1 MLATETV
8 SAAPTSPRRF
18 APRSV
23 FTPSS
28 GAEPEGAEAR
38 LLAGLQSGDALA
50 FEVLVR
56 TYSGRMLAVT
66 RRLLQNEEDA
76 RDAVQQAFL
85 CAFRSVQ
92 QFRGQSRLSTWLHR
106 IAVNAALMKRR
117 ADASRPETPIDPLL
131 PEFTSEGYHAHPVD
145 TLPETALM
153 RREARAMVRAAIERL
168 PENYRTVVLLRDIE
182 ELSTEEAAEALGITT
197 TAVKLR
203 LHRARQ
209 ALRTLLHTERVGKL
223 PCRGGGVEGC

>member
-1 MLATETV
+1 MLATETGPV
-8 SAAPTSPRRF
+8 GRTPV
-18 APRSV
+18 APRAPQS
-23 FTPSS
+23 FTPRE
-28 GAEPEGAEAR
+28 EPEPESSEAR
-38 LLAGLQSGDALA
+38 LLAGLQSGDEVA

-56 TYSGRMLAVT
+56 TYGGRMLAVT
-66 RRLLQNEEDA
+66 RRLLQNEDDA
-76 RDAVQQAFL
+76 RDAVQEAFL

-117 ADASRPETPIDPLL
+117 AAASRPETAIDPLL
-131 PEFTSEGYHAHPVD
+131 PEFAADGHHARPVE
-145 TLPETALM
+145 TLPEAALM
-153 RREARAMVRAAIERL
+153 RREARQLVRAAIARL

-182 ELSTEEAAEALGITT
+182 ELSTEETAQTLGITT

-209 ALRTLLHTERVGKL
+209 ALRTLLQASAAAQHVPTSTRLHVST
-223 PCRGGGVEGC
+223 

>member
-1 MLATETV
+1 MLASAFEAVETTTDRDWELE
-8 SAAPTSPRRF
+8 SAEELGS
-18 APRSV
+18 
-23 FTPSS
+23 
-28 GAEPEGAEAR
+28 AEAR
-38 LLAGLQSGDALA
+38 LIAGLQRGDALA
-50 FEVLVR
+50 FEVLVH

-66 RRLLQNEEDA
+66 RRVLQNEEDA

-85 CAFRSVQ
+85 CAFRSVK
-92 QFRGQSRLSTWLHR
+92 QFRAQSRLSTWLHR

-117 ADASRPETPIDPLL
+117 AAASRPETPIDPLL
-131 PEFTSEGYHAHPVD
+131 PEFAADGHHARPVE

-153 RREARAMVRAAIERL
+153 RRETRQQVRAAIARL

-182 ELSTEEAAEALGITT
+182 ELSTEESADLLGITP

-209 ALRTLLHTERVGKL
+209 ALRTLLL
-223 PCRGGGVEGC
+223 SSQQP

>member
-1 MLATETV
+1 MLENQAVLAGEP
-8 SAAPTSPRRF
+8 SHKRHAL
-18 APRSV
+18 RSV
-23 FTPSS
+23 FIPSS
-28 GAEPEGAEAR
+28 EAEPEGAEAR
-38 LLAGLQSGDALA
+38 LLAGLQHGDPLA

-56 TYSGRMLAVT
+56 TYGGRMLAVT
-66 RRLLQNEEDA
+66 RRLLQHEEDA

-131 PEFTSEGYHAHPVD
+131 PEFTSEGYHARPVEM
-145 TLPETALM
+145 LPEAALM
-153 RREARAMVRAAIERL
+153 RREARALVRAAIARL

-182 ELSTEEAAEALGITT
+182 ELSTEETAQALGITT

-209 ALRTLLHTERVGKL
+209 ALRTLLQAS
-223 PCRGGGVEGC
+223 GGAESAH